1 MADLKF
7 LDKAG
12 IKQLWK
18 NVVKKVSSSVDAER
32 ARAEAEEARIE
43 SLILSGGG
51 GASAD
56 ITEGEGIDIVLNEN
70 GQQVISLEKNSINDE
85 HIESISISKVT
96 LKDGDT
102 LILNGGNAN
111 G

>member
-1 MADLKF
+1 MAELKF

-18 NVVKKVSSSVDAER
+18 NVVKKVSTSVDAER

-56 ITEGEGIDIVLNEN
+56 IVEGDGIDIALNEN
-70 GQQVISLEKNSINDE
+70 GQQVISLEKNSIDDE
-85 HIESISISKVT
+85 HIESISMSKVV
-96 LKDGDT
+96 LKNGDT
-102 LILNGGNAN
+102 LILHGGNAN

>member
-1 MADLKF
+1 MAEKKF
-7 LDKAG
+7 LSTAG
-12 IKQLWK
+12 VGRLWK
-18 NVVKKVSSSVDAER
+18 NVVDKISSSVGAEKER
-32 ARAEAEEARIE
+32 AQAEEARIE

-51 GASAD
+51 SGTSVA
-56 ITEGEGIDIVLNEN
+56 EGEGIDIVTNEN

-85 HIESISISKVT
+85 YIESISISKVT
-96 LKDGDT
+96 VKDGDT

>member
-1 MADLKF
+1 MAEVKF

-12 IKQLWK
+12 IKHLWK
-18 NVVKKVSSSVDAER
+18 NVVKKVSDSVNAER
-32 ARAEAEEARIE
+32 VRAQAEEARIE

-56 ITEGEGIDIVLNEN
+56 IEEGEGIDIVTNEN

-85 HIESISISKVT
+85 YIESISISKVT